1 MRDKRFHPGWS
12 GSPQSGG
19 LERTAVVPRSRQP
32 APTRPAPWYSIA
44 RRAGRAAE
52 PVLNPLTRWPLL
64 IAGHLFVA
72 LGVLGAFLPVLPT
85 TPFLLLAAAC
95 YVRSSERHYRWI
107 MENRVL
113 GPAIR
118 DYHERRAIRPR
129 VKAAALVFLWASLA
143 VSMWRVGS
151 APVDLIITCVGVAS
165 TAMIL
170 RIPTLRG

>member
-1 MRDKRFHPGWS
+1 M
-12 GSPQSGG
+12 
-19 LERTAVVPRSRQP
+19 
-32 APTRPAPWYSIA
+32 
-44 RRAGRAAE
+44 
-52 PVLNPLTRWPLL
+52 
-64 IAGHLFVA
+64 A